1 MRGIVKGFT
10 IETCEGDIVKLT
22 LRRLKIL
29 RGQLHGLTSCY
40 AGVNRILNYNV
51 VKVYY
56 KNLTY
61 YKFYYKYKYKF
72 TFKIKAPLGG
82 FFAISL

>member
-1 MRGIVKGFT
+1 MAKGCT

-29 RGQLHGLTSCY
+29 RGQLHGFTSWFS
-40 AGVNRILNYNV
+40 GVNRILNCKV

-56 KNLTY
+56 KNFTY
-61 YKFYYKYKYKF
+61 
-72 TFKIKAPLGG
+72 
-82 FFAISL
+82 